1 MHTHIYLSPA
11 IRILAGIH
19 GSLVDRVNQQLVLL
33 CTHFRRRTPPNLY
46 QLSSTWL
53 MSLTH
58 HRVVSAFGITEMAH
72 ALVSFTPLLSD
83 TGEENVGLFLNEF
96 AADWISLGN
105 NNVFINLMVK

>member
-1 MHTHIYLSPA
+1 
-11 IRILAGIH
+11 
-19 GSLVDRVNQQLVLL
+19 
-33 CTHFRRRTPPNLY
+33 
-46 QLSSTWL
+46 
-53 MSLTH
+53 
-58 HRVVSAFGITEMAH
+58 MAH